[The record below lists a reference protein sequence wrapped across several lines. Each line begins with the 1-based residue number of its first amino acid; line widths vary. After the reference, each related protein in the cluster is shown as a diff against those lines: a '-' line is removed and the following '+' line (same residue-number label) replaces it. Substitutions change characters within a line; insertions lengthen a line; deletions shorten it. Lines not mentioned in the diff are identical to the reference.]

1 MGDLMSKIYRWILK
15 ENKDSR
21 LSEEVQKT
29 YGLPKII
36 ADMLSARLNLQE
48 VKSFLN
54 PDLKDLYSPYLLRG
68 IKEAKDLIQQHIA
81 LKDLITIYGDY
92 DVDGITA
99 TSILYL
105 TLKKLG
111 AKVDYYIPE
120 RLVEGYGINEE
131 AIDKIAQRGTKLI
144 ISVDCGITSVK
155 EVEKAKFLGIDV
167 IITDHHSIPKE
178 IPQADVVINPHLP
191 DSEYPFCDLAGVG
204 VAFKLSQALIGEE
217 AYELLDIVSIGTIAD
232 IVPLLGENRIIVKEG
247 LKRLNE
253 TQNIG
258 LKALIKASGL
268 QNSEIDEY
276 HVGFILAPRLNA
288 AGRLRSAEAAVRLL
302 ISQDEKEVEEIAEY
316 LNQENLNRQQIEN
329 QILQEAIK
337 KIKETVDLNKEKV
350 IVLWDKNWHPGVIG
364 IVASRITERFH
375 RPSILISLGEGE
387 GKGSGRSIEGFNLY
401 KALEYCKDYL
411 IKYGGHEMAAGINI
425 EKNNLEIFKTKINEY
440 ADTVLSDLDLIPSLR
455 IDAKVKNEKIDIE
468 IAKQVQRFK
477 PFGSNNPRPNF
488 LFEGLTVT
496 KVFDLNGGKY
506 KKIIVQK
513 DKFVYELMLFD
524 ASEKGNDVKIGD
536 VIDVVGS
543 IEINSWNGIESVVI
557 NVKDLRIKLPLFSY
571 YKNLSKIM
579 VEYKPD
585 KKEIDK
591 KVDYIIDQ
599 RGINN
604 KWEYVLKLF
613 KGESKTVVIV
623 NTIVELRSLLRYLKK
638 EKFLDFSLCNVDCK
652 KENGILFF
660 PNSLKPLK
668 YYDDIIIYDIPF
680 KKEIFYHILSHSQG
694 KRIHLVFK
702 EADIYYNLKSFDEI
716 FPQRKDFIKLYKF
729 IEEGNNILFKEHLH
743 PQLNLNPIKFSFCIK
758 AMKEIGLIN
767 VKERD
772 NIFMLSKNSVSQ
784 KVNIEQARIMQQ
796 ILSAKK
802 EFIEFA
808 KFIVSQKI

>member
-1 MGDLMSKIYRWILK
+1 VGDLMPKIYRWILK
-15 ENKDSR
+15 ESKNSQ
-21 LSEEVQKT
+21 LSQEIQKT
-29 YGLPKII
+29 YGLSKII
-36 ADMLSARLNLQE
+36 ADMLASRLNLHE

-54 PDLKDLYSPYLLRG
+54 PDLKDLHSPYLLRG
-68 IKEAKDLIQQHIA
+68 IKEAKELIQQHIA
-81 LKDLITIYGDY
+81 SKDLITIYGDY

-99 TSILYL
+99 TAILYL

-111 AKVDYYIPE
+111 AKLDYYIPE

-131 AIDKIAQRGTKLI
+131 AIDKIAERGTKLI

-155 EVEKAKFLGIDV
+155 EVEKAKILGIDV

-191 DSEYPFCDLAGVG
+191 GIEYPFCDLSGVG
-204 VAFKLSQALIGEE
+204 VAFKLSQALIGEK

-268 QNSEIDEY
+268 ENVEIDEY

-288 AGRLRSAEAAVRLL
+288 AGRLKSAEAAVRLL
-302 ISQDEKEVEEIAEY
+302 ISHSKEEVEEIAEY

-329 QILQEAIK
+329 QILQQAIK
-337 KIKETVDLNKEKV
+337 KVEETVDLNREKV
-350 IVLWDKNWHPGVIG
+350 IVLWDENWHPGVIG

-375 RPSILISLGEGE
+375 RPSILISLGEEE

-425 EKNNLEIFKTKINEY
+425 EKNNLEIFKAKINEY
-440 ADTVLSDLDLIPSLR
+440 ADTVLSELDLIPSLK
-455 IDAKVKNEKIDIE
+455 IEAKVKNEKIDIE
-468 IAKQVQRFK
+468 IAKQVQKLK

-496 KVFDLNGGKY
+496 KIFDLNSGRH
-506 KKIIVQK
+506 KKIIAQK
-513 DKFVYELMLFD
+513 GKFVYELMLFD
-524 ASEKGNDVKIGD
+524 TAEKRNDIKIGD
-536 VIDVVGS
+536 IIDVVGS
-543 IEINSWNGIESVVI
+543 VEINTWNGIESVII
-557 NVKDLRIKLPLFSY
+557 NVKDVRVKLPLFSY

-579 VEYKPD
+579 IEYKLE
-585 KKEIDK
+585 KKEINR
-591 KVDYIIDQ
+591 KVDYIIDK

-613 KGESKTVVIV
+613 KGESKTAVIV
-623 NTIVELRSLLRYLKK
+623 NTAVELKSLLRYLKK
-638 EKFLDFSLCNVDCK
+638 EKFVNFSFCNMNCK

-660 PNSLKPLK
+660 TNSLEPLK

-680 KKEIFYHILSHSQG
+680 KKEIFYYILYHSQG
-694 KRIHLVFK
+694 KKIHLVFN
-702 EADIYYNLKSFDEI
+702 ESDIYYNLKSFDEI

-729 IEEGNNILFKEHLH
+729 IEKGNTILFKEHLH
-743 PQLNLNPIKFSFCIK
+743 PHLNLNPIKFLFCIK
-758 AMKEIGLIN
+758 AMQEIGLIN

-772 NIFMLSKNSVSQ
+772 NIFMLSKNSVPQ
-784 KVNIEQARIMQQ
+784 KVNIEQTQIMQR
-796 ILSAKK
+796 IFSAKK

-808 KFIVSQKI
+808 KFLVSQKI